1 MGRVEVG
8 REERGIGIGAEGHFR
23 PSRRPSLPSPAFF
36 KAPFLLLRFPGVLTA
51 VLAAALVLGVAAAS
65 GSLFLSSASNEALRQ
80 ELIKLTPVE
89 AGLTI
94 TGYGPPDSAEYET
107 SDRMLN
113 ERVASMGPLDPPVA
127 RVVSD
132 SLRVVSPQLSP
143 GFDLE
148 IRLIH
153 RVDAERN
160 IEIIDEAGV
169 GGVWVPESV
178 ARTAGLRAGDA
189 VQFRYGPGESSQPVA
204 GIYKDLPSA
213 PLNEYWSTMT
223 YEILALSPNQPQP
236 HPLVIMSSETLFES
250 AEPMELPLRYRW
262 DLRLGEGRM
271 TLAEAQRLFAQEQSL
286 ELDVRNNETLI
297 GRAFDAI
304 ALAFGGA
311 EFDSSFPGLVQRVED
326 TVTSITGP
334 VELLSLGGRAV
345 ALIVFAAAGIFAVQ
359 RRRVEVRLLSSQG
372 VSPASQGRRAS
383 IESLIPAV
391 LGVTGG
397 WGVAVYL
404 VRAIGPTSALSD
416 GADGAEG
423 EALTSALW
431 AGALAVVL
439 YGVVTTMSARRE
451 VEVGAARLR
460 GIVTRIPWEP
470 LVLVLAGASFYEIVT
485 RGEPIVSSP
494 DGAPKVDVLVLLF
507 PILFII
513 GMAGVAARGLR
524 RLLPSVRRMGDRSG
538 PSMYLAS
545 RRLAG
550 ASRIALVLITAS
562 SISLGLLVY
571 ASILVASNEASAE
584 AKANLSV
591 GSDVAV
597 PVQTS
602 QPNELLGTTF
612 DFPHTFV
619 ARTDD
624 GEIQPGDRDF
634 ETLGID
640 PETFL
645 RGAYFD
651 PSFASEGVDELVD
664 RLEPWDDG
672 ALTAILVAAEE
683 DVPDGAVYVTPRYD
697 VPIEI
702 VGTASAWPGLSAD
715 QPMLVTRFDALF
727 AVSAASDGSVS
738 EELISNYEIWAQAPA
753 AEVEQALLAERI
765 NYNPVSV
772 LSTAEILASPSFLA
786 LTWTFGYLQALGVM
800 AGAIALA
807 GMLLYLQTR
816 QQAREVSYALA
827 RRMGLS
833 RSAHRWAV
841 ALELGGM
848 LVISLVIGAALAL
861 VSSWLVYSRLDPLPT
876 IPPEPLFVVPPL
888 LFAVLVG
895 VIALAAVLGA
905 WRVQRKADTAKVSEV
920 LRYAS

>member
-1 MGRVEVG
+1 VVEVR

-94 TGYGPPDSAEYET
+94 TGYGPPDSAEYAA
-107 SDRMLN
+107 SDRLLT
-113 ERVASMGPLDPPVA
+113 ERVAAMSPLEPPLA

-132 SLRVVSPQLSP
+132 SLRVVSPQVSP
-143 GFDLE
+143 DFDLE
-148 IRLIH
+148 IRMIH
-153 RVDAERN
+153 RVDGERN

-169 GGVWVPESV
+169 KGVWVPESV
-178 ARTAGLRAGDA
+178 ARTAGLEAGDD

-213 PLNEYWSTMT
+213 PLNDYWSTMT
-223 YEILALSPNQPQP
+223 YEILALGPNQPQP
-236 HPLVIMSSETLFES
+236 PPLVILPSEALFES
-250 AEPMELPLRYRW
+250 AEPMGLPLRYRW
-262 DLRLGEGRM
+262 DLPLGEGRM
-271 TLAEAQRLFAQEQSL
+271 TFAEAQSLLAQEQSL
-286 ELDVRNNETLI
+286 ELDVRNRETRI
-297 GRAFDAI
+297 GRSFDAI
-304 ALAFGGA
+304 ALAYGGA

-372 VSPASQGRRAS
+372 VSPASQGLRAS
-383 IESLIPAV
+383 VESLIPAV
-391 LGVTGG
+391 LGVTVG
-397 WGVAVYL
+397 WGIAVYL

-416 GADGAEG
+416 GVEG
-423 EALTSALW
+423 EALTSAFW

-439 YGVVTTMSARRE
+439 YGVVTAMSARRE

-460 GIVTRIPWEP
+460 GIVMRIPWEP

-485 RGEPIVSSP
+485 RGEPIVTSP
-494 DGAPKVDVLVLLF
+494 DGAPKVDVLLLLF

-524 RLLPSVRRMGDRSG
+524 RLLPSVRRMGDRSA

-571 ASILVASNEASAE
+571 AGILVASNEASAQ

-612 DFPHTFV
+612 DFPYTFV
-619 ARTDD
+619 TRTDD
-624 GEIQPGDRDF
+624 GEIQPGDRDV

-640 PETFL
+640 PETFA
-645 RGAYFD
+645 RAAYFD
-651 PSFASEGVDELVD
+651 PSFAAEGIDELVS
-664 RLEPWDDG
+664 RLEPWEDG
-672 ALTAILVAAEE
+672 ALTALLVAAEE

-702 VGTASAWPGLSAD
+702 VGAASAWPGLSAD
-715 QPMLVTRFDALF
+715 QPMLVTRYDALF

-841 ALELGGM
+841 AIELGGM